1 MAHGPPNCPGF
12 NPTGALTVSYNTA
25 VPVHQVRPGVIPA
38 ISPAKPD
45 EAAALAQGWHTV
57 ETISDALALARHY
70 VAGLATTQQQLA
82 WIKANCQVIYHPPS
96 PCLPVPV
103 YPVIHCQ
110 PADKDN
116 WDQLMAIANQAHA
129 APT

>member
-1 MAHGPPNCPGF
+1 M
-12 NPTGALTVSYNTA
+12 SYNA
-25 VPVHQVRPGVIPA
+25 VSPIHQVRPGVIPA

-45 EAAALAQGWHTV
+45 EAAALLQRWRAGEDVQ
-57 ETISDALALARHY
+57 DALAHKLRHY
-70 VAGLATTQQQLA
+70 AAGLATTQQQLA
-82 WIKANCQVIYHPPS
+82 WIKANCQVIYYPPS

-116 WDQLMAIANQAHA
+116 WAQLMAIANQAHA